1 MRKIVLAAVLLALS
15 AGPAGAEFP
24 DKPLKIIVPFPAGR
38 VTDLVARIVGD
49 GLRAKFNQPVV
60 VENRP
65 GASGLIG
72 MDALLK
78 ATPDGYTL
86 LVGGIGS
93 HGIPPAVVPNYPYDV
108 NKDFTAL
115 AMVTEFVNVLVVNKD
130 LPAANPM
137 EFVTYAKARPG
148 QLNYG
153 LTSIGAS
160 NHMTAELFML
170 RTGTKIVGVPFGQ
183 SGNPIVMLRA
193 NDVQVIFEN
202 LPTVIGH
209 IKSGAIKA
217 LAVTSPYRTEQLPAV
232 PTMQESGFP
241 DFSVTSWIGMYG
253 PGTMP
258 SDRAKVLGDAIL
270 AIAREPASQEKLKA
284 AGFEPSPRSGADY
297 AKFQAGEV
305 ERWKGVV
312 KAANIK
318 AQ

>member
-1 MRKIVLAAVLLALS
+1 
-15 AGPAGAEFP
+15 
-24 DKPLKIIVPFPAGR
+24 
-38 VTDLVARIVGD
+38 
-49 GLRAKFNQPVV
+49 
-60 VENRP
+60 
-65 GASGLIG
+65 
-72 MDALLK
+72 
-78 ATPDGYTL
+78 
-86 LVGGIGS
+86 
-93 HGIPPAVVPNYPYDV
+93 
-108 NKDFTAL
+108 
-115 AMVTEFVNVLVVNKD
+115 
-130 LPAANPM
+130 
-137 EFVTYAKARPG
+137 
-148 QLNYG
+148 
-153 LTSIGAS
+153 
-160 NHMTAELFML
+160 MTAELFML

-270 AIAREPASQEKLKA
+270 AIAREPA

>member
-1 MRKIVLAAVLLALS
+1 
-15 AGPAGAEFP
+15 
-24 DKPLKIIVPFPAGR
+24 
-38 VTDLVARIVGD
+38 
-49 GLRAKFNQPVV
+49 
-60 VENRP
+60 
-65 GASGLIG
+65 
-72 MDALLK
+72 
-78 ATPDGYTL
+78 
-86 LVGGIGS
+86 
-93 HGIPPAVVPNYPYDV
+93 
-108 NKDFTAL
+108 
-115 AMVTEFVNVLVVNKD
+115 
-130 LPAANPM
+130 
-137 EFVTYAKARPG
+137 
-148 QLNYG
+148 
-153 LTSIGAS
+153 
-160 NHMTAELFML
+160 
-170 RTGTKIVGVPFGQ
+170 
-183 SGNPIVMLRA
+183 MLRA